1 MRLSLIVQLAAVLA
15 LVACGKRGDPL
26 PPLRRAPQPVTDLE
40 VKQRGD
46 RLEIALT
53 APRAFSDG
61 ARLPILEIEVL
72 RAAGEGDFE
81 KVARPSRRKAAP
93 GERLL
98 EEEPLPAQGTKLR
111 FAARARAK
119 GRVSKLTPVATLTV
133 ATTPPAPSGLTTL
146 SDAKGV
152 ALAWKPPD
160 VAAAVEPDAVP
171 VPPSFLVY
179 RRPKAGAYT
188 RSLHATP
195 VATTSFVDPA
205 VAPGE
210 ELCFVV
216 RTVTSTQPLVESA
229 PSDESCL
236 LVEDVAPPETPAGV
250 AASGK
255 PGGIEVTWSPSA
267 EPDLAMH
274 RVYRW
279 STGAPIARIAE
290 VPAPET
296 SYLDADAPV
305 GMVARYTVT
314 AVDKAGNESERAPG
328 VSASRP

>member
-1 MRLSLIVQLAAVLA
+1 
-15 LVACGKRGDPL
+15 
-26 PPLRRAPQPVTDLE
+26 VTDLD
-40 VKQRGD
+40 VGQRGD

-61 ARLPILEIEVL
+61 SRLPILEVEVL

-93 GERLL
+93 GERIV

-119 GRVSKLTPVATLTV
+119 GRVSKLTPVASVTV
-133 ATTPPAPSGLTTL
+133 APAPPAPSGLTTV
-146 SDAKGV
+146 SDPKGV

-160 VAAAVEPDAVP
+160 VAPAVEPDAAAP
-171 VPPSFLVY
+171 VPPAFFVY

-188 RSLHATP
+188 RPLHATP
-195 VATTSFVDPA
+195 VTTASFIDPA
-205 VAPGE
+205 VTPGE

-216 RTVTSTQPLVESA
+216 RTAASTRPLVESA
-229 PSDESCL
+229 PSEESCL

-250 AASGK
+250 AANGK
-255 PGGIEVTWSPSA
+255 PGGIEVSWSPSS
-267 EPDLAMH
+267 EPDLALH

-279 STGAPIARIAE
+279 ATGVPIAAIAE
-290 VPAPET
+290 VRAPET
-296 SYLDADAPV
+296 TYFDTEAPV
-305 GMVARYTVT
+305 GAVARYTVT

>member
-1 MRLSLIVQLAAVLA
+1 MPLLAAVLA
-15 LVACGKRGDPL
+15 LAACGKRGDPL
-26 PPLRRAPQPVTDLE
+26 PPLKRVPQLVTDLE

-61 ARLPILEIEVL
+61 SRLPVLEVEVL

-93 GERLL
+93 GERIL

-133 ATTPPAPSGLTTL
+133 AEAPSAPSGLTTQ
-146 SDAKGV
+146 SDPKGA
-152 ALAWKPPD
+152 ALAWTPPA
-160 VAAAVEPDAVP
+160 VAPVIEADATP
-171 VPPSFLVY
+171 VPPTFFVY

-188 RSLHATP
+188 RPLHATP
-195 VATTSFVDPA
+195 TTAASFIDPA
-205 VAPGE
+205 VTPGE

-216 RTVTSTQPLVESA
+216 RTVTSTRPLVESA

-250 AASGK
+250 AANGK
-255 PGGIEVTWSPSA
+255 PGGIEVSWSPSA
-267 EPDLAMH
+267 EPDLVLH
-274 RVYRW
+274 RIYRW
-279 STGAPIARIAE
+279 STGAPITRIAE
-290 VPAPET
+290 VPSPET
-296 SYLDADAPV
+296 TYFDTDAPAGV
-305 GMVARYTVT
+305 VARYTVT